1 MKRTL
6 EDVSAMQSRSAEI
19 LKLAREHAHER
30 DALIVFDEP
39 THTYTIDGVKA
50 KLSVTGLIA
59 KVESSHFDADAVATK
74 LSTSARPSAK
84 YSRVDESGARVPLAK
99 AEILKMWDDARDF
112 GTDLHGKIE
121 RYLNDIHDVV
131 PAPGELN
138 HSEFGQFLRW
148 WKKQLAAGFEAYRT
162 EWVIFTKS
170 EMEKQYLAGSIDF
183 VMRNTATGEL
193 SIVDWKRCLTSGSGF
208 DSAWGGKRMLPPMDH
223 FEETKLNH
231 WLIQVNVYRLM
242 LEKNYGVR
250 IADMRMV
257 VLYDDQ
263 DEAVEFMHA
272 RDDSV
277 EALIRL
283 ACP

>member
-1 MKRTL
+1 
-6 EDVSAMQSRSAEI
+6 MQSRSADV
-19 LKLAREHAHER
+19 LKLARENAHPL
-30 DALIVFDEP
+30 DAHIAFDEP

-59 KVESSHFDADAVATK
+59 SVESSHFDADAVATK
-74 LSTSARPSAK
+74 LSTSTRPSAK
-84 YSRVDESGARVPLAK
+84 YSRVDESGRRVPLPK
-99 AEILKMWDDARDF
+99 ADILKMWDDARDF

-121 RYLNDIHDVV
+121 RYLNDVENV
-131 PAPGELN
+131 APAPGELN
-138 HSEFGQFLRW
+138 YSEFGQFLRW
-148 WKKQLAAGFEAYRT
+148 WKPKLRAGFEAYRT
-162 EWVIFTKS
+162 EWVIYT
-170 EMEKQYLAGSIDF
+170 EKEAEARAEAVAEKLYLAGSIDF

-223 FEETKLNH
+223 LEETKLNH
-231 WLIQVNVYRLM
+231 WHVQVNVYRLM

-257 VLYDDQ
+257 VLYEDQ
-263 DEAVEFMHA
+263 EEAVEFFHP

-277 EALIRL
+277 QALIDTLR
-283 ACP
+283 A